1 MLWKSP
7 QHECRG
13 PYNRDGGWE
22 LDKSNS
28 LFWKRINVFLE
39 NKKKQLSFSAF
50 FNMSCLCH
58 VIFKLLPLYE
68 NTKPQKKS
76 FTWLRETEEK
86 LYVLRETEEKL
97 YMTAWD
103 RRKAIRDCVRQKK
116 SFTWLLGTEEKLYV
130 RQTHMKDAL
139 LSWCK

>member
-13 PYNRDGGWE
+13 PYNRDGDWE

-39 NKKKQLSFSAF
+39 NKKSNYLFRHSLTCHVFAMSFSNF
-50 FNMSCLCH
+50 F
-58 VIFKLLPLYE
+58 LYMKIP
-68 NTKPQKKS
+68 NLRRKALRDCVRQKKSFTCCVRQKKS

-86 LYVLRETEEKL
+86 LYV
-97 YMTAWD
+97 TAWD
-103 RRKAIRDCVRQKK
+103 RRKALRDCLGQKK
-116 SFTWLLGTEEKLYV
+116 SFTWDILTWKTPY
-130 RQTHMKDAL
+130 
-139 LSWCK
+139 